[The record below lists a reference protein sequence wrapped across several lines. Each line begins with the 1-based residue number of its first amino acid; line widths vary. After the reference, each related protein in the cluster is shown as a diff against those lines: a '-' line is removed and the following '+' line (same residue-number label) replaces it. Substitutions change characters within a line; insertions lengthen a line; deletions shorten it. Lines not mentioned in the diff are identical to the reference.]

1 MSNHD
6 HAIIAALDAL
16 EAKLP
21 KMAEEHPEDGDLL
34 EAFAGEADCIEAAA
48 PDADHDYVRGR
59 LDCML
64 RNAGLIPGEE
74 EGEPCK

>member
-1 MSNHD
+1 MATHNP
-6 HAIIAALDAL
+6 ATIAALDAL

-21 KMAEEHPEDGDLL
+21 QMSEQYPDDGDLL
-34 EAFAGEADCIEAAA
+34 EAFAGEADCIESAA

-74 EGEPCK
+74 EGSPCQ